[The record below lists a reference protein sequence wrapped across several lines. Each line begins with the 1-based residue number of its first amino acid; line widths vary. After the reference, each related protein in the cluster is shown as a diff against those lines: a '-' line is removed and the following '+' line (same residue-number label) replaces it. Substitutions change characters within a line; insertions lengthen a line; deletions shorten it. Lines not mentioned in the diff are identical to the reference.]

1 MNRENNTKAAFGG
14 NTQCPCNESMNVGY
28 KWAKLETVII
38 RSELSVLSHHCH
50 TNAVSGSFNE
60 LANCNTRKCLI
71 SIKLA

>member
-1 MNRENNTKAAFGG
+1 
-14 NTQCPCNESMNVGY
+14 MNVGY
-28 KWAKLETVII
+28 NWAKLETVII

-71 SIKLA
+71 CIKLA